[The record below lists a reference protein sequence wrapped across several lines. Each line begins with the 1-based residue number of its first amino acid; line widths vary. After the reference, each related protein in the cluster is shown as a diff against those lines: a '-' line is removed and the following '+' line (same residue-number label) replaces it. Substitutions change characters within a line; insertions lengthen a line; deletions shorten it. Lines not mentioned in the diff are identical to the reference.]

1 LLSPFAPI
9 FCEEQWQKIKIKSKS
24 IFLEDWPEFDSR
36 LAQDKKIEFVVQV
49 NGKIREKIDLSSGLK
64 QKEVEEIIF
73 ALPRIKKYIFA
84 KNPKK
89 IIFLPDKLINIV
101 L

>member
-1 LLSPFAPI
+1 
-9 FCEEQWQKIKIKSKS
+9 
-24 IFLEDWPEFDSR
+24 
-36 LAQDKKIEFVVQV
+36 
-49 NGKIREKIDLSSGLK
+49 
-64 QKEVEEIIF
+64 VEEIIF